1 MSAHGHVDLGHTAA
15 GWAGT
20 ATAIIG
26 LTLTGIAMAAVS
38 APLALAGAAVTLGA
52 GALTW
57 LLHLAGWGKPSGPR
71 PESEWPWRVRDRT
84 ARQGHPGCLRRR
96 GSIEP
101 WLALRLILNKD
112 RPRLVGRGLC
122 REWFGVRGRLPWR
135 GFWSAGR

>member
-20 ATAIIG
+20 TTAIIG
-26 LTLTGIAMAAVS
+26 VTLTGMAVAAAS

-71 PESEWPWRVRDRT
+71 PESEWPWRVRDT
-84 ARQGHPGCLRRR
+84 AARPGHPGCLGCR
-96 GSIEP
+96 
-101 WLALRLILNKD
+101 LA
-112 RPRLVGRGLC
+112 GRGA
-122 REWFGVRGRLPWR
+122 RRPENTSKTARVASTVSG
-135 GFWSAGR
+135 

>member
-20 ATAIIG
+20 ATTIIG

-71 PESEWPWRVRDRT
+71 PESEWPWRIRDRA
-84 ARQGHPGCLRRR
+84 ARQGHPGCLGCR
-96 GSIEP
+96 
-101 WLALRLILNKD
+101 LA
-112 RPRLVGRGLC
+112 GRGA
-122 REWFGVRGRLPWR
+122 RRPENTSKTARVASTVSG
-135 GFWSAGR
+135 